1 MRKLILGLLTA
12 LGVAYSGAD
21 SYATTLADDIDV
33 SAGVSVSNFTT
44 DRGLATREDSFGYS
58 LTLGAPLSAG
68 HLSFGVDLNDVDG
81 DFEQDFAVTYSREID
96 LLGQKVGAAI
106 SFAGTDSS
114 FGDREEIAAGIKYSH
129 SLVDVD
135 AAVWHEIEND
145 WFGVEIGLSRAIA
158 VPVDD
163 LTVTPFATVNLADEY
178 SAIEAG
184 IKAGYKVSDQLS
196 VSAKISY
203 NNNDFDGSSFGVE
216 DEWIAGAGLKFDF

>member
-1 MRKLILGLLTA
+1 MRKLVLGLLTA

-106 SFAGTDSS
+106 
-114 FGDREEIAAGIKYSH
+114 
-129 SLVDVD
+129 
-135 AAVWHEIEND
+135 
-145 WFGVEIGLSRAIA
+145 A

-163 LTVTPFATVNLADEY
+163 LTVAPFATINLADEY

-216 DEWIAGAGLKFDF
+216 NEWIAGAGLKFDF